1 MLFSQLGWA
10 VRAWYRARVVALDLG
25 ADDAALLAALR
36 RGDER
41 AFTAVVDGWSPAM
54 LRVARAYVG
63 SPSIAEE
70 VVQEAWL
77 GVLKGLDG
85 FEGRSRLRTWVLRIV
100 ANIAQ
105 RRGEREARV
114 LPLAHEALGAEATVD
129 PARFRA
135 PGEPYAGGWREFPA
149 TWPQLPEGEL
159 LTREA
164 EAVVRAAI
172 GRLPDAQR
180 TVIVL
185 RDVEGY
191 AAEEVC
197 TILGLSD
204 GNQRVLLHRARAA
217 VRRRVEAYFSDQS
230 VARAEAR

>member
-1 MLFSQLGWA
+1 M
-10 VRAWYRARVVALDLG
+10 VALDLG
-25 ADDAALLAALR
+25 ADDAALVAALR
-36 RGDER
+36 RGDEH

-105 RRGEREARV
+105 RRGQREARV
-114 LPLAHEALGAEATVD
+114 LPLPHEALRAEATVD

-135 PGEPYAGGWREFPA
+135 RGEPYAGGWREFPL

-164 EAVVRAAI
+164 AAVVRAAI
-172 GRLPDAQR
+172 GQLPDAQR
-180 TVIVL
+180 TVIEL

-191 AAEEVC
+191 TADEVC
-197 TILGLSD
+197 TILGLSA

-217 VRRRVEAYFSDQS
+217 VRRRIEVYFSDQP
-230 VARAEAR
+230 VAGAEAT